1 MKTRF
6 DPSYLYQEYPDKRI
20 TLYDIRDE
28 LTNRFAEKRVPYH
41 ALTDEE
47 RFYLLCNET
56 SEVRN
61 KTPYSFSFVSF
72 FTNFLVSILKFVL
85 TDF

>member
-1 MKTRF
+1 MPLF
-6 DPSYLYQEYPDKRI
+6 IEPLNDPRLQEYPDKRI

-28 LTNRFAEKRVPYH
+28 LTNRYADKRVPYH

-56 SEVRN
+56 PEVCIALI
-61 KTPYSFSFVSF
+61 KIQPFYF
-72 FTNFLVSILKFVL
+72 
-85 TDF
+85 